1 MTEIVATYLCS
12 YCLQENDVF
21 VDISQGLTQTQIED
35 CAVCCR
41 SNELHIHVDEET
53 HEAFVEAEI
62 EG

>member
-21 VDISQGLTQTQIED
+21 VDISQGLTQTLTED

-41 SNELHIHVDEET
+41 SNELHIRVDAET
-53 HEAFVEAEI
+53 NEAFVESEI